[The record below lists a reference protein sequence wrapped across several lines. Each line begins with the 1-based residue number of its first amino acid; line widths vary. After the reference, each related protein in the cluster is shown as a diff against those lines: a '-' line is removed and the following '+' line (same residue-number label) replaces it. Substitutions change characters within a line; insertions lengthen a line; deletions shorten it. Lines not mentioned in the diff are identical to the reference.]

1 MGTVGNGDD
10 LDLKYSE
17 GAWQTNSRYSIF
29 LGRSSSGPKR
39 QPMKKLNTGLNTFHL
54 YEILAFLALR
64 GSTQDDIPDINPWNL
79 FLKVLKT
86 HSTIYSTSN
95 D

>member
-39 QPMKKLNTGLNTFHL
+39 QSMEKLNTVLNTFHF
-54 YEILAFLALR
+54 YEMLAFSDTKRKHSGCYPLTLTL
-64 GSTQDDIPDINPWNL
+64 GTTSEGFDS
-79 FLKVLKT
+79 
-86 HSTIYSTSN
+86 HSTVYSTA
-95 D
+95 DD

>member
-39 QPMKKLNTGLNTFHL
+39 QPMEKLNTVLNTFHF
-54 YEILAFLALR
+54 YEMLAFSDTKRKHSGCYPLTL
-64 GSTQDDIPDINPWNL
+64 TLEL
-79 FLKVLKT
+79 FLKALKSHPT
-86 HSTIYSTSN
+86 VYSTA
-95 D
+95 DD